1 MEGEIGSRTVKT
13 LKIIPPPTLFLFVVF
28 SLIPLFSLS
37 AQQRHIHSS
46 AGIGGAQ
53 IPLWAGR
60 DLGTF
65 RKYQLDVEGVLI
77 LGGARGMQAL
87 LGGSTHSA
95 NMAAMVPIRTALAG
109 GDVVIVGGFLNKN
122 LLKFVAQKTINKP
135 GDLRG
140 KKVGIANFGGSNEF
154 GVLLA
159 LREWGSP
166 REAVNI
172 IPAGGSA
179 ARLSAMDARGM
190 DATVLSYDHALVAAQ
205 KGMTILGDLAEITPE
220 FPDRLIVTRRSFLD
234 KERDTIKRFL
244 QALSESIYQVS
255 TQREKILPTI
265 TRHLKVE
272 RKVAEETYDL
282 YHNVFSLPPRVG
294 RKGISGVLDI
304 VLQQMGRPK
313 EEINLRRLIDESL
326 IDELEREGFFN
337 KLRKEYTQR

>member
-1 MEGEIGSRTVKT
+1 MQPLVIRS
-13 LKIIPPPTLFLFVVF
+13 LFVLF
-28 SLIPLFSLS
+28 FLIPLFSLA
-37 AQQRHIHSS
+37 AQQRHLHSS
-46 AGIGGAQ
+46 AGVGGAQ
-53 IPLWAGR
+53 IPLWTGK

-65 RKYQLDVEGVLI
+65 RKYQLDVESVLI
-77 LGGARGMQAL
+77 PGGARGMQAL
-87 LGGSTHSA
+87 LGGSVHSA
-95 NMAAMVPIRTALAG
+95 NMAAMVPIRTSLAG
-109 GDVVIVGGFLNKN
+109 GDGVIVGGFLNKN
-122 LLKFVAQKTINKP
+122 LLKFVAQKTITKP

-159 LREWGSP
+159 LREWGIP

-172 IPAGGSA
+172 IPGGGSA
-179 ARLSAMDARGM
+179 ARLIAMDARGL
-190 DATVLSYDHALVAAQ
+190 DATVISYDHALIAAQ
-205 KGMTILGDLAEITPE
+205 KGMTILGDLAEIVPE
-220 FPDRLIVTRRSFLD
+220 FPDRLIVARRSFLD

-255 TQREKILPTI
+255 TQREKILPI
-265 TRHLKVE
+265 ISRHLKVD

-294 RKGISGVLDI
+294 RKGVRDVADV

-313 EEINLRRLIDESL
+313 EEVNLSRLIDESL

-337 KLRKEYTQR
+337 KLQKEYTQR

>member
-1 MEGEIGSRTVKT
+1 
-13 LKIIPPPTLFLFVVF
+13 
-28 SLIPLFSLS
+28 
-37 AQQRHIHSS
+37 
-46 AGIGGAQ
+46 
-53 IPLWAGR
+53 
-60 DLGTF
+60 
-65 RKYQLDVEGVLI
+65 
-77 LGGARGMQAL
+77 MQAL

-122 LLKFVAQKTINKP
+122 LLKFVAQKTITKP

-159 LREWGSP
+159 LREWGIP
-166 REAVNI
+166 RENVNI

-179 ARLSAMDARGM
+179 ARLTAMDARGL
-190 DATVLSYDHALVAAQ
+190 DATVISYDHALIAAQ
-205 KGMTILGDLAEITPE
+205 KGMTILGDLAEIVPE
-220 FPDRLIVTRRSFLD
+220 FPDRLIVVRRSFLD
-234 KERDTIKRFL
+234 KERNVIKRFL

-255 TQREKILPTI
+255 TQREKILPVI
-265 TRHLKVE
+265 TRHLQVD

-294 RKGISGVLDI
+294 RKGFKGVLDI

-313 EEINLRRLIDESL
+313 EEVNLSRLIDESL

-337 KLRKEYTQR
+337 RLQKEYTQR

>member
-1 MEGEIGSRTVKT
+1 MQPLVIRS
-13 LKIIPPPTLFLFVVF
+13 LFVLF
-28 SLIPLFSLS
+28 SLIPLFSLA
-37 AQQRHIHSS
+37 AQQRHLHSS
-46 AGIGGAQ
+46 AGVGGAQ
-53 IPLWAGR
+53 ISLWTGK

-65 RKYQLDVEGVLI
+65 RKYQLDVESVLI

-87 LGGSTHSA
+87 LGGSVHSA
-95 NMAAMVPIRTALAG
+95 NMAAMVPIRTSLAG
-109 GDVVIVGGFLNKN
+109 GDVVILGGFLNKN
-122 LLKFVAQKTINKP
+122 LLKFVAQKTITKP

-159 LREWGSP
+159 LREWGIP

-179 ARLSAMDARGM
+179 ARLMAMDARGL
-190 DATVLSYDHALVAAQ
+190 DATVISYDHALIAAQ
-205 KGMTILGDLAEITPE
+205 KGMTILGDLAEIVPE
-220 FPDRLIVTRRSFLD
+220 FPDRLIVARRSFLE

-255 TQREKILPTI
+255 TQREKILPII
-265 TRHLKVE
+265 TRHLQVD

-294 RKGISGVLDI
+294 RKGFRDVLEI

-313 EEINLRRLIDESL
+313 EEVNLSRLIDERL
-326 IDELEREGFFN
+326 IDELEREGFFIR
-337 KLRKEYTQR
+337 LQKEYTQR

>member
-1 MEGEIGSRTVKT
+1 MRPLIIGS
-13 LKIIPPPTLFLFVVF
+13 LFLLF

-37 AQQRHIHSS
+37 AQQRHLHSS
-46 AGIGGAQ
+46 AGVGGAQ
-53 IPLWAGR
+53 IPLWTGK

-65 RKYQLDVEGVLI
+65 RKYQLDVESVLI

-87 LGGSTHSA
+87 LGGSVHSA
-95 NMAAMVPIRTALAG
+95 NMAAMVPIRTSLGG

-122 LLKFVAQKTINKP
+122 LLKFVAQKTITRP

-159 LREWGSP
+159 LREWGIP

-179 ARLSAMDARGM
+179 ARLIAMDARGL
-190 DATVLSYDHALVAAQ
+190 DATVISYDHALIAAQ
-205 KGMTILGDLAEITPE
+205 KGMTILGDLAEIVPE
-220 FPDRLIVTRRSFLD
+220 FPDRLIVARRSFLD
-234 KERDTIKRFL
+234 RERDTIKRFL

-255 TQREKILPTI
+255 TQREKILPI
-265 TRHLKVE
+265 IARYLKVD

-282 YHNVFSLPPRVG
+282 YHKVFSLPPRVG
-294 RKGISGVLDI
+294 RKGVRDVADV
-304 VLQQMGRPK
+304 VLQQLGRPK
-313 EEINLRRLIDESL
+313 EEVNLSRLIDESL
-326 IDELEREGFFN
+326 IDELEKEGFFN

>member
-1 MEGEIGSRTVKT
+1 MRTPTT
-13 LKIIPPPTLFLFVVF
+13 LSLFVLF

-37 AQQRHIHSS
+37 AKQRHIHSS
-46 AGIGGAQ
+46 AGVGGAQ

-109 GDVVIVGGFLNKN
+109 GDVVIVAAFLNKN

-140 KKVGIANFGGSNEF
+140 KKIGIANFGGSNEF

-159 LREWGSP
+159 LREWGIP

-179 ARLSAMDARGM
+179 ARLSAMEARGL
-190 DATVLSYDHALVAAQ
+190 DATVLSYDHALVATQ
-205 KGMTILGDLAEITPE
+205 KEMISLGDLAEITPE

-255 TQREKILPTI
+255 TQREKILPVI

-294 RKGISGVLDI
+294 RKGVKGVVDI

-313 EEINLRRLIDESL
+313 EEVNLSRLIDESL

-337 KLRKEYTQR
+337 RLQKEYTRR

>member
-1 MEGEIGSRTVKT
+1 MR
-13 LKIIPPPTLFLFVVF
+13 PPTTLSLFLFVF
-28 SLIPLFSLS
+28 LIPVFSLS

-46 AGIGGAQ
+46 AGVGGAQ
-53 IPLWAGR
+53 LPLWAGR

-65 RKYQLDVEGVLI
+65 RKYQLDVEAVLI

-87 LGGSTHSA
+87 LGGSTQSA
-95 NMAAMVPIRTALAG
+95 NMAAMVPIRTSLAG
-109 GDVVIVGGFLNKN
+109 GDAVIVGGFLNKN
-122 LLKFVAQKTINKP
+122 LLKFVAQKTITKP

-159 LREWGSP
+159 LREWGIP

-179 ARLSAMDARGM
+179 ARLTAMDARGL
-190 DATVLSYDHALVAAQ
+190 DATVISYDHARIAAQ
-205 KGMTILGDLAEITPE
+205 KGMTILGDLAEIVPE
-220 FPDRLIVTRRSFLD
+220 FPDRLIVVRRSFLD
-234 KERDTIKRFL
+234 KERDVIKRFL
-244 QALSESIYQVS
+244 QALSESIYQVI
-255 TQREKILPTI
+255 TQREKILPVI
-265 TRHLKVE
+265 TRHLQVD

-282 YHNVFSLPPRVG
+282 DHNVFSLPPRVG
-294 RKGISGVLDI
+294 RKGFRGVIDI

-313 EEINLRRLIDESL
+313 EEVNLSRLIDESL

-337 KLRKEYTQR
+337 RLQKEYTQS

>member
-1 MEGEIGSRTVKT
+1 MRPLIIGS
-13 LKIIPPPTLFLFVVF
+13 LFLLF

-37 AQQRHIHSS
+37 AQQRHLHSS
-46 AGIGGAQ
+46 AGVGGAQ
-53 IPLWAGR
+53 IPLWTGK

-65 RKYQLDVEGVLI
+65 RKYQLDVESVLI

-87 LGGSTHSA
+87 LGGSVHSA
-95 NMAAMVPIRTALAG
+95 NMAAMVPIRTSLGG

-122 LLKFVAQKTINKP
+122 LLKFVAQKTITRP

-159 LREWGSP
+159 LREWGIP

-179 ARLSAMDARGM
+179 ARLIAMDARGL
-190 DATVLSYDHALVAAQ
+190 DATVISYDHALIAAQ
-205 KGMTILGDLAEITPE
+205 KGMTILGDLAEIVPE
-220 FPDRLIVTRRSFLD
+220 FPDRLIVARRSFLD
-234 KERDTIKRFL
+234 RERDTIKRFL

-255 TQREKILPTI
+255 TQREKILPI
-265 TRHLKVE
+265 IARYLKVD

-294 RKGISGVLDI
+294 RKGVREVADV
-304 VLQQMGRPK
+304 VLQQLGRPK
-313 EEINLRRLIDESL
+313 EEVNLSRLIDESL
-326 IDELEREGFFN
+326 IDELEKEGFFN

>member
-1 MEGEIGSRTVKT
+1 MQPLVIRS
-13 LKIIPPPTLFLFVVF
+13 LFVLF
-28 SLIPLFSLS
+28 SLIPLFNLA
-37 AQQRHIHSS
+37 AQQRHLHSS
-46 AGIGGAQ
+46 AGVGGAQ
-53 IPLWAGR
+53 IPLWTGK

-65 RKYQLDVEGVLI
+65 RKYQLDVESVLI
-77 LGGARGMQAL
+77 SGGARGMQAL
-87 LGGSTHSA
+87 LGGSVHSA
-95 NMAAMVPIRTALAG
+95 NMAAMVPIRTSLAG

-122 LLKFVAQKTINKP
+122 LLKFVAQKTITKP

-159 LREWGSP
+159 LREWGIP

-172 IPAGGSA
+172 IPGGGSA
-179 ARLSAMDARGM
+179 ARLIAMEARGL
-190 DATVLSYDHALVAAQ
+190 DATVISYDHALIAAQ
-205 KGMTILGDLAEITPE
+205 KGMTILGDLAEIVPE
-220 FPDRLIVTRRSFLD
+220 FPDRLIVARRSFLD

-255 TQREKILPTI
+255 IQREKILPI
-265 TRHLKVE
+265 VSRHLKVD

-294 RKGISGVLDI
+294 RKGVRDVADV

-313 EEINLRRLIDESL
+313 EEVNLSRLIDESL

-337 KLRKEYTQR
+337 KLQKEYTQR

>member
-1 MEGEIGSRTVKT
+1 MRPST
-13 LKIIPPPTLFLFVVF
+13 TLFLFVVF
-28 SLIPLFSLS
+28 SLISLSSLS

-159 LREWGSP
+159 LREWGIP

-179 ARLSAMDARGM
+179 ARLSAMDARGL

-282 YHNVFSLPPRVG
+282 YHNVFSLPPRLS

>member
-1 MEGEIGSRTVKT
+1 MRPLTT
-13 LKIIPPPTLFLFVVF
+13 LSLFVLVF
-28 SLIPLFSLS
+28 LIPVFSLS

-46 AGIGGAQ
+46 AGVGGPQ

-95 NMAAMVPIRTALAG
+95 NMAAMVPVRTALAG
-109 GDVVIVGGFLNKN
+109 GDAVIVGGFLNKN
-122 LLKFVAQKTINKP
+122 LLKFVTQKTITKP

-159 LREWGSP
+159 LREWGIP

-179 ARLSAMDARGM
+179 ARLMAMDARGL
-190 DATVLSYDHALVAAQ
+190 DATVISYDHALIAAQ
-205 KGMTILGDLAEITPE
+205 KGMTILGDLAEIVPE
-220 FPDRLIVTRRSFLD
+220 FPDRLIVARRSFLE

-255 TQREKILPTI
+255 TQREKILPII
-265 TRHLKVE
+265 TRHLQVD

-294 RKGISGVLDI
+294 RKGFRDVLEI

-313 EEINLRRLIDESL
+313 EEVNLSRLIDERL
-326 IDELEREGFFN
+326 IDELEREGFFIR
-337 KLRKEYTQR
+337 LQKEYTQR

>member
-1 MEGEIGSRTVKT
+1 MRSATT
-13 LKIIPPPTLFLFVVF
+13 LSFFILFF
-28 SLIPLFSLS
+28 LIPVFSLS

-46 AGIGGAQ
+46 AGVGGPQ

-109 GDVVIVGGFLNKN
+109 GDAVIVGGFLNKN
-122 LLKFVAQKTINKP
+122 LLKFVAQKTITKP

-159 LREWGSP
+159 LREWGIP

-172 IPAGGSA
+172 IPGGGSA
-179 ARLSAMDARGM
+179 TRLMAMDARGL
-190 DATVLSYDHALVAAQ
+190 DATVISYDHALIAAQ
-205 KGMTILGDLAEITPE
+205 KGMTILGDLAEIVPE
-220 FPDRLIVTRRSFLD
+220 FPDRLIVARRSFLD

-255 TQREKILPTI
+255 TQREKILPVI
-265 TRHLKVE
+265 TRHLQVD

-294 RKGISGVLDI
+294 RKGFRGVLDI
-304 VLQQMGRPK
+304 VLQQMGRSK
-313 EEINLRRLIDESL
+313 DEVNLSRLIDESL

-337 KLRKEYTQR
+337 RLQKEYTQR

>member
-1 MEGEIGSRTVKT
+1 MQPLVIRS
-13 LKIIPPPTLFLFVVF
+13 LFVLF
-28 SLIPLFSLS
+28 SLIPLFNLA
-37 AQQRHIHSS
+37 AQQRHLHSS
-46 AGIGGAQ
+46 AGVGGAQ
-53 IPLWAGR
+53 IPLWTGK

-65 RKYQLDVEGVLI
+65 RKYQLDVESVLI
-77 LGGARGMQAL
+77 PGGARGMQAL
-87 LGGSTHSA
+87 LGGSVHSA
-95 NMAAMVPIRTALAG
+95 NMAAMVPIRTSLAG

-122 LLKFVAQKTINKP
+122 LLKFVAQKTITKP

-140 KKVGIANFGGSNEF
+140 KKVGITNFGGSNEF

-159 LREWGSP
+159 LREWGIP

-172 IPAGGSA
+172 IPGGGSA
-179 ARLSAMDARGM
+179 ARLIAMEARGL
-190 DATVLSYDHALVAAQ
+190 DATVISYDHALIAAQ
-205 KGMTILGDLAEITPE
+205 KGMTILGDLAEIVPE
-220 FPDRLIVTRRSFLD
+220 FPDRLIVARRSFLD

-255 TQREKILPTI
+255 TQREKILPI
-265 TRHLKVE
+265 ISRHLKVD

-294 RKGISGVLDI
+294 RKGVKDVADV

-313 EEINLRRLIDESL
+313 EEVNLSRLIDESL

-337 KLRKEYTQR
+337 KLQKEYTQR

>member
-1 MEGEIGSRTVKT
+1 MQPLVIRS
-13 LKIIPPPTLFLFVVF
+13 LFVLF
-28 SLIPLFSLS
+28 SLIPLFSLA
-37 AQQRHIHSS
+37 AQQRHLHSS
-46 AGIGGAQ
+46 AGVGGAQ
-53 IPLWAGR
+53 IPLWTGK

-65 RKYQLDVEGVLI
+65 RKYQLDVESVLI
-77 LGGARGMQAL
+77 SGGARGMQAL
-87 LGGSTHSA
+87 LGGSVHSA
-95 NMAAMVPIRTALAG
+95 NMAAMVPIRTSLAG
-109 GDVVIVGGFLNKN
+109 GDGVIVGGFLNKN
-122 LLKFVAQKTINKP
+122 LLKFVAQKTITKP

-159 LREWGSP
+159 LREWGIP

-172 IPAGGSA
+172 IPGGGSA
-179 ARLSAMDARGM
+179 VRLMAMDARGL
-190 DATVLSYDHALVAAQ
+190 DATVISYDHALIAAQ
-205 KGMTILGDLAEITPE
+205 KGMTILGDLAEIVPE
-220 FPDRLIVTRRSFLD
+220 FPDRLIVARRSFLD

-255 TQREKILPTI
+255 TQREKILPI
-265 TRHLKVE
+265 ISRHLKVD

-294 RKGISGVLDI
+294 RKGVRDVADV

-313 EEINLRRLIDESL
+313 EEVNLSRLIDESL

-337 KLRKEYTQR
+337 KLQKEYTQR

>member
-1 MEGEIGSRTVKT
+1 MRPLIIGS
-13 LKIIPPPTLFLFVVF
+13 LFLLF

-37 AQQRHIHSS
+37 AQQRHLHSS
-46 AGIGGAQ
+46 AGVGGAQ
-53 IPLWAGR
+53 IPLWTGK

-65 RKYQLDVEGVLI
+65 RKYQLDVESVLI

-87 LGGSTHSA
+87 LGGSVHPA
-95 NMAAMVPIRTALAG
+95 NMASMVPIRTSLGG

-122 LLKFVAQKTINKP
+122 LLKFVAQKTITRP

-159 LREWGSP
+159 LREWGIP

-179 ARLSAMDARGM
+179 ARLIAMDARGL
-190 DATVLSYDHALVAAQ
+190 DATVISYDHALIAAQ
-205 KGMTILGDLAEITPE
+205 KGMTILGDLADIVPE
-220 FPDRLIVTRRSFLD
+220 FPGRLIVARRSFLD
-234 KERDTIKRFL
+234 RERDTIKRFL

-255 TQREKILPTI
+255 TQREKILPI
-265 TRHLKVE
+265 IARYLKVD

-294 RKGISGVLDI
+294 RKGVRDVADV
-304 VLQQMGRPK
+304 VLQQLGRPK
-313 EEINLRRLIDESL
+313 EEVNLSRLIDESL
-326 IDELEREGFFN
+326 IDELEKEGFFN

>member
-1 MEGEIGSRTVKT
+1 MQPLVIRS
-13 LKIIPPPTLFLFVVF
+13 LFVLF
-28 SLIPLFSLS
+28 SLIPLFSLA
-37 AQQRHIHSS
+37 AQQRHLHSS
-46 AGIGGAQ
+46 AGVGGAQ
-53 IPLWAGR
+53 IPLWTGK

-65 RKYQLDVEGVLI
+65 RKYQLDVESVLI
-77 LGGARGMQAL
+77 QGGARGMQAL
-87 LGGSTHSA
+87 LGGSVHSA
-95 NMAAMVPIRTALAG
+95 NMAAMVPIRTSLAG
-109 GDVVIVGGFLNKN
+109 GDGVIVGGFLNKN
-122 LLKFVAQKTINKP
+122 LLKFVAQKTITKP

-159 LREWGSP
+159 LREWGIP

-172 IPAGGSA
+172 IPGGGST
-179 ARLSAMDARGM
+179 ARLMAMDARGL
-190 DATVLSYDHALVAAQ
+190 DATVISYDHALIAAQ
-205 KGMTILGDLAEITPE
+205 KGMTILGDLAEIVPE
-220 FPDRLIVTRRSFLD
+220 FPDRLIVARRSFLD

-255 TQREKILPTI
+255 TQREKILPI
-265 TRHLKVE
+265 ISRHLKVD

-294 RKGISGVLDI
+294 RKGVRDVADV

-313 EEINLRRLIDESL
+313 EEVNLSRLIDESL

-337 KLRKEYTQR
+337 KLQKEYTQR

>member
-1 MEGEIGSRTVKT
+1 MQPLVIRS
-13 LKIIPPPTLFLFVVF
+13 LFVLF
-28 SLIPLFSLS
+28 SLIPLFSLA
-37 AQQRHIHSS
+37 AQQRHLHSS
-46 AGIGGAQ
+46 AGVGGAQ
-53 IPLWAGR
+53 IPLWTGK

-65 RKYQLDVEGVLI
+65 RKYQLDVESVLI
-77 LGGARGMQAL
+77 PGGARGMQAL
-87 LGGSTHSA
+87 LGGSVHSA
-95 NMAAMVPIRTALAG
+95 NMAAMVPIRTSLAG

-122 LLKFVAQKTINKP
+122 LLKFVAQKTITKP

-140 KKVGIANFGGSNEF
+140 KKVGITNFGGSNEF

-159 LREWGSP
+159 LREWGIP

-172 IPAGGSA
+172 IPGGGSA
-179 ARLSAMDARGM
+179 ARLIAMEARGL
-190 DATVLSYDHALVAAQ
+190 DATVISYDHALIAAQ
-205 KGMTILGDLAEITPE
+205 KGMTILGDLAEIVPE
-220 FPDRLIVTRRSFLD
+220 FPDRLIVARRSFLD

-255 TQREKILPTI
+255 TQREKILPI
-265 TRHLKVE
+265 ISRHLKVD

-294 RKGISGVLDI
+294 RKGVRDVADV

-313 EEINLRRLIDESL
+313 EEVNLSRLIDESL

-337 KLRKEYTQR
+337 KLQKEYTQR

>member
-1 MEGEIGSRTVKT
+1 MRSPVTRS
-13 LKIIPPPTLFLFVVF
+13 LFLLF

-37 AQQRHIHSS
+37 AQQRHLHSS
-46 AGIGGAQ
+46 AGVGGAQ
-53 IPLWAGR
+53 IPLWAGK

-65 RKYQLDVEGVLI
+65 RKYQLDVESVLI

-95 NMAAMVPIRTALAG
+95 NMAAMVPIRTSLAG

-122 LLKFVAQKTINKP
+122 LLKFVAQKTITKP

-159 LREWGSP
+159 LREWGIP

-179 ARLSAMDARGM
+179 TRLTAMDARGL
-190 DATVLSYDHALVAAQ
+190 DATVISYDHALIAAQ
-205 KGMTILGDLAEITPE
+205 KGMTILGDLAEIVPE
-220 FPDRLIVTRRSFLD
+220 FPDRLIVARRSFLD

-255 TQREKILPTI
+255 TQREKILPVI
-265 TRHLKVE
+265 TRHLKVD

-294 RKGISGVLDI
+294 RKGVRGVADI
-304 VLQQMGRPK
+304 ILQQMGRPK
-313 EEINLRRLIDESL
+313 EEVNLSRLIDESL

-337 KLRKEYTQR
+337 KLQKEYTQR

>member
-1 MEGEIGSRTVKT
+1 
-13 LKIIPPPTLFLFVVF
+13 
-28 SLIPLFSLS
+28 
-37 AQQRHIHSS
+37 
-46 AGIGGAQ
+46 
-53 IPLWAGR
+53 
-60 DLGTF
+60 
-65 RKYQLDVEGVLI
+65 
-77 LGGARGMQAL
+77 MQAL

-122 LLKFVAQKTINKP
+122 LLKFVAQKTIAKP

-159 LREWGSP
+159 LREWGIP
-166 REAVNI
+166 RESVNI

-179 ARLSAMDARGM
+179 TRLTAMEARGL
-190 DATVLSYDHALVAAQ
+190 DATVISYDHALIAAQ
-205 KGMTILGDLAEITPE
+205 KGMTILGDLAEIVPE
-220 FPDRLIVTRRSFLD
+220 FPDRLIVARRSFLD
-234 KERDTIKRFL
+234 RERDTLKRFL

-255 TQREKILPTI
+255 TQREKILPVI
-265 TRHLKVE
+265 TRHLKVD

-294 RKGISGVLDI
+294 RKGVRGVADVL
-304 VLQQMGRPK
+304 LQQMGRPK
-313 EEINLRRLIDESL
+313 EEVNLSRLIDESL

-337 KLRKEYTQR
+337 KLQKEYTQR

>member
-1 MEGEIGSRTVKT
+1 MR
-13 LKIIPPPTLFLFVVF
+13 PPTTLSLFLFVF
-28 SLIPLFSLS
+28 LIPVFSLS

-46 AGIGGAQ
+46 AGVGGAQ
-53 IPLWAGR
+53 LPLWAGR

-65 RKYQLDVEGVLI
+65 RKYQLDVEAVLI

-87 LGGSTHSA
+87 LGGSTQSA
-95 NMAAMVPIRTALAG
+95 NMAAMVPIRTSLAG
-109 GDVVIVGGFLNKN
+109 GDAVIVGGFLNKN
-122 LLKFVAQKTINKP
+122 LLKFVAQKTITKP

-159 LREWGSP
+159 LREWGIP

-179 ARLSAMDARGM
+179 ARLTAMDARGL
-190 DATVLSYDHALVAAQ
+190 DATVISYDHARIAAQ
-205 KGMTILGDLAEITPE
+205 KGMTILGDLAEIVPE
-220 FPDRLIVTRRSFLD
+220 FPDRLIVVRRSFLD
-234 KERDTIKRFL
+234 KERDVIKRFL
-244 QALSESIYQVS
+244 QALSESIYQVI
-255 TQREKILPTI
+255 TQREKILPVI
-265 TRHLKVE
+265 TRHLQVD

-294 RKGISGVLDI
+294 RKGFRGVIDI

-313 EEINLRRLIDESL
+313 EEVNLSRLIDESL

-337 KLRKEYTQR
+337 RLQKEYTQS

>member
-1 MEGEIGSRTVKT
+1 MRPLIIGS
-13 LKIIPPPTLFLFVVF
+13 LFLLF
-28 SLIPLFSLS
+28 SLIPLFSLA
-37 AQQRHIHSS
+37 AQQRHLHSS
-46 AGIGGAQ
+46 AGVGGAQ
-53 IPLWAGR
+53 IPLWTGK

-65 RKYQLDVEGVLI
+65 RKYQLDVESVLI
-77 LGGARGMQAL
+77 SGGARGMQAL
-87 LGGSTHSA
+87 LGGSVHSA
-95 NMAAMVPIRTALAG
+95 KMAAMVPIRTSLAG

-122 LLKFVAQKTINKP
+122 LLKFVAQKTITKP

-159 LREWGSP
+159 LREWGIP

-172 IPAGGSA
+172 IPGGGSA
-179 ARLSAMDARGM
+179 ARLIAMDARGL
-190 DATVLSYDHALVAAQ
+190 DATVISYDHALIAAQ
-205 KGMTILGDLAEITPE
+205 KGMTILGDLAEIVPE
-220 FPDRLIVTRRSFLD
+220 FPDRLIVARRSFLD

-255 TQREKILPTI
+255 TQREKILPI
-265 TRHLKVE
+265 ISRHLKVD

-294 RKGISGVLDI
+294 RKGVRDVADV

-313 EEINLRRLIDESL
+313 EEVNLSRLIDESL

-337 KLRKEYTQR
+337 KLQKEYTQR

>member
-1 MEGEIGSRTVKT
+1 MRP
-13 LKIIPPPTLFLFVVF
+13 LPTISLFLLFF
-28 SLIPLFSLS
+28 LIPVFSLS

-46 AGIGGAQ
+46 AGVGGPQ

-122 LLKFVAQKTINKP
+122 LLKFVAQKTITKP

-159 LREWGSP
+159 LREWGIP
-166 REAVNI
+166 RENVNI

-179 ARLSAMDARGM
+179 ARLTAMDARGL
-190 DATVLSYDHALVAAQ
+190 DATVISYDHALIAAQ
-205 KGMTILGDLAEITPE
+205 KGMTILGDLAEIVPE
-220 FPDRLIVTRRSFLD
+220 FPDRLIVVRRSFLD
-234 KERDTIKRFL
+234 KERNVIKRFL

-255 TQREKILPTI
+255 TQREKILPVI
-265 TRHLKVE
+265 TRHLQVD

-294 RKGISGVLDI
+294 RKGFKGVLDI

-313 EEINLRRLIDESL
+313 EEVNLSRLIDESL

-337 KLRKEYTQR
+337 RLQKEYTQR

>member
-1 MEGEIGSRTVKT
+1 MQPLVIRS
-13 LKIIPPPTLFLFVVF
+13 LFVLF
-28 SLIPLFSLS
+28 SLIPLFSLA
-37 AQQRHIHSS
+37 AQQRHLHSS
-46 AGIGGAQ
+46 AGVGGAQ
-53 IPLWAGR
+53 IPLWTGK

-65 RKYQLDVEGVLI
+65 RKYQLDVESVLI
-77 LGGARGMQAL
+77 SGGARGMQAL
-87 LGGSTHSA
+87 LGGSVHSA
-95 NMAAMVPIRTALAG
+95 NMAAMVPIRTSLAG
-109 GDVVIVGGFLNKN
+109 GDGVIVGGFLNKN
-122 LLKFVAQKTINKP
+122 LLKFVAQKTITKP

-159 LREWGSP
+159 LREWGIP

-172 IPAGGSA
+172 IPGGGSA
-179 ARLSAMDARGM
+179 ARLMAMDARGL
-190 DATVLSYDHALVAAQ
+190 DATVISYDHALIAAQ
-205 KGMTILGDLAEITPE
+205 KGMTILGDLAEIVPE
-220 FPDRLIVTRRSFLD
+220 FPDRLIVARRSFLD

-255 TQREKILPTI
+255 TQREKILPI
-265 TRHLKVE
+265 INRHLKVD

-294 RKGISGVLDI
+294 RKGVRDVADV

-313 EEINLRRLIDESL
+313 EEVNLRRLIDESL

-337 KLRKEYTQR
+337 NLQKEYTQK

>member
-1 MEGEIGSRTVKT
+1 MQPLVIRS
-13 LKIIPPPTLFLFVVF
+13 LFVLF
-28 SLIPLFSLS
+28 SLIPLFSLA
-37 AQQRHIHSS
+37 AQQRHLHSS
-46 AGIGGAQ
+46 AGVGGAQ
-53 IPLWAGR
+53 IPLWTGK

-65 RKYQLDVEGVLI
+65 RKYQLDVESVLI
-77 LGGARGMQAL
+77 SGGARGMQAL
-87 LGGSTHSA
+87 LGGSVHSA
-95 NMAAMVPIRTALAG
+95 NMAAMVPIRTSLAG
-109 GDVVIVGGFLNKN
+109 GDGVIVGGFLNKN
-122 LLKFVAQKTINKP
+122 LLKFVAQKTITKP

-159 LREWGSP
+159 LREWGIP

-172 IPAGGSA
+172 IPGGGSA
-179 ARLSAMDARGM
+179 ARLMAMDARGL
-190 DATVLSYDHALVAAQ
+190 DATVISYDHALIAAQ
-205 KGMTILGDLAEITPE
+205 KGLTILGDLAEIVPE
-220 FPDRLIVTRRSFLD
+220 FPDRLIVARRSFLD

-255 TQREKILPTI
+255 TQREKILPI
-265 TRHLKVE
+265 ISRHLKVD

-294 RKGISGVLDI
+294 RKGVRDVADV

-313 EEINLRRLIDESL
+313 EEVNLSRLIDESL

-337 KLRKEYTQR
+337 KLQKEYTQR

>member
-1 MEGEIGSRTVKT
+1 MRAGTTVS
-13 LKIIPPPTLFLFVVF
+13 LFVLF
-28 SLIPLFSLS
+28 SLIPPFSPA

-46 AGIGGAQ
+46 AGVGGAQ

-65 RKYQLDVEGVLI
+65 RKYHLDVEGVLI
-77 LGGARGMQAL
+77 LGRARGMQAL

-109 GDVVIVGGFLNKN
+109 GDVVIVGSFLNRN
-122 LLKFVAQKTINKP
+122 LLKFVAQKTITKP

-140 KKVGIANFGGSNEF
+140 KKIGIANFGGSNEF

-159 LREWGSP
+159 LREWAIP

-179 ARLSAMDARGM
+179 ARLSAIDARGL

-205 KGMTILGDLAEITPE
+205 KGMSILGDLAEITPE

-255 TQREKILPTI
+255 TQREKLLLAI
-265 TRHLKVE
+265 TRHLKVD

-294 RKGISGVLDI
+294 RQGLRGVADI
-304 VLQQMGRPK
+304 VLQQMGRAK
-313 EEINLRRLIDESL
+313 EEVNLSRLIDESL
-326 IDELEREGFFN
+326 IDELEKEGFFN
-337 KLRKEYTQR
+337 KLQKEYMQR

>member
-1 MEGEIGSRTVKT
+1 MQPLVIRS
-13 LKIIPPPTLFLFVVF
+13 LFVLF
-28 SLIPLFSLS
+28 SLIPLFSLA
-37 AQQRHIHSS
+37 AQQRHLHSS
-46 AGIGGAQ
+46 AGVGGAQ
-53 IPLWAGR
+53 IPLWTGK

-65 RKYQLDVEGVLI
+65 RKYQLDVESVLI
-77 LGGARGMQAL
+77 QGGARGMQAL
-87 LGGSTHSA
+87 LGGSVHSA
-95 NMAAMVPIRTALAG
+95 NMAAMVPIRTSLAG
-109 GDVVIVGGFLNKN
+109 GDGVIVGGFLNKN
-122 LLKFVAQKTINKP
+122 LLKFVAQKTITKP

-159 LREWGSP
+159 LREWGIP

-172 IPAGGSA
+172 IPGGGSA
-179 ARLSAMDARGM
+179 ARLMAMDARGL
-190 DATVLSYDHALVAAQ
+190 DATVISYDHALIAAQ
-205 KGMTILGDLAEITPE
+205 KGMTILGDLAEIVPE
-220 FPDRLIVTRRSFLD
+220 FPDRLIVARRSFLD

-255 TQREKILPTI
+255 TQREKILTI
-265 TRHLKVE
+265 ISRHLKVD

-294 RKGISGVLDI
+294 RKGVRDVADV

-313 EEINLRRLIDESL
+313 EEVNLSRLIDESL

-337 KLRKEYTQR
+337 KLQKEYTQR

>member
-1 MEGEIGSRTVKT
+1 MRSATT
-13 LKIIPPPTLFLFVVF
+13 LSFFILFF
-28 SLIPLFSLS
+28 LIPVFSLS

-46 AGIGGAQ
+46 AGVGGPQ

-109 GDVVIVGGFLNKN
+109 GDAVIVGAFLNKN
-122 LLKFVAQKTINKP
+122 LLKFVAQKTITKP

-159 LREWGSP
+159 LREWGIP

-172 IPAGGSA
+172 IPGGGSA
-179 ARLSAMDARGM
+179 TRLMAMDARGL
-190 DATVLSYDHALVAAQ
+190 DATVISYDHALIATQ
-205 KGMTILGDLAEITPE
+205 KAMTILGDLAEIVPE
-220 FPDRLIVTRRSFLD
+220 FPDRLIVARRSFLD

-255 TQREKILPTI
+255 TQREKILPVI
-265 TRHLKVE
+265 TRHLQVG

-294 RKGISGVLDI
+294 RKGFRGVLDI
-304 VLQQMGRPK
+304 VLQQMGRSK
-313 EEINLRRLIDESL
+313 DEVNLSRLIDESL

-337 KLRKEYTQR
+337 RLQKEYTQR

>member
-1 MEGEIGSRTVKT
+1 MRPPIIGS
-13 LKIIPPPTLFLFVVF
+13 LFLLF

-37 AQQRHIHSS
+37 AQQRHLHSS
-46 AGIGGAQ
+46 AGVGGAQ
-53 IPLWAGR
+53 IPLWTGK

-65 RKYQLDVEGVLI
+65 RKYQLDVESVLI

-87 LGGSTHSA
+87 LGGSVHSA
-95 NMAAMVPIRTALAG
+95 NMAAMVPIRTSLGG

-122 LLKFVAQKTINKP
+122 LLKFVVQKTITRP

-159 LREWGSP
+159 LREWGIP

-179 ARLSAMDARGM
+179 ARLIAMDARGL
-190 DATVLSYDHALVAAQ
+190 DATVISYDHALIAAQ
-205 KGMTILGDLAEITPE
+205 KGMTILGDLAEIVPE
-220 FPDRLIVTRRSFLD
+220 FPDRLIVARRSFLD
-234 KERDTIKRFL
+234 KERDTIKHFL

-255 TQREKILPTI
+255 TQREKILPI
-265 TRHLKVE
+265 IARYLKVD

-294 RKGISGVLDI
+294 RKGVRDVADV
-304 VLQQMGRPK
+304 VLQQLGRPK
-313 EEINLRRLIDESL
+313 EEVNLSRLIDESL
-326 IDELEREGFFN
+326 IDELEKEGFFN